1 MIHFLLTVA
10 VFKLLLPKIRRVSN
24 DETSEL
30 LSLTRRP
37 RFRDK
42 FLMRGWTQAAG
53 ADAREKRTL
62 SAVSASPHAL
72 VSLSL
77 RASASRLATSRLTAP
92 HNGCATAAHGVRAVL
107 RYESL
112 LCLQRQYS
120 VPSLAFSFL
129 CGCINRYLLCNTRRR
144 RLGGTLA
151 LNKSAGCEGQWRDVW
166 LALSERRGN
175 LRLCPSRVLLTS
187 FRTVSPVSSLFADY
201 FVFVIFF
208 FLLWRRN
215 TIFATLQC
223 GCDLL
228 RNIFLNSILSSC
240 KLFI

>member
-1 MIHFLLTVA
+1 MKHLNYYRSHADRGSGTNFWCEVG
-10 VFKLLLPKIRRVSN
+10 RRQPAR
-24 DETSEL
+24 
-30 LSLTRRP
+30 TRVRNAHWAQS
-37 RFRDK
+37 RR
-42 FLMRGWTQAAG
+42 AH
-53 ADAREKRTL
+53 TL
-62 SAVSASPHAL
+62 WSRSP
-72 VSLSL
+72 

-92 HNGCATAAHGVRAVL
+92 HNGYAAAAHGVRAVL
-107 RYESL
+107 RHESFF
-112 LCLQRQYS
+112 CLQRQYS

-129 CGCINRYLLCNTRRR
+129 CGCINRYLLCITRRR

-201 FVFVIFF
+201 FIFVLFF
-208 FLLWRRN
+208 FS
-215 TIFATLQC
+215 FVAEKYDFSTLQC